1 MAHPNETV
9 VRAFLGAVLR
19 DDMTAAGKMVAD
31 DIVWH
36 FAGHSPISG
45 EYAGRDGLSDLSAA
59 YGRMLSDRSAEES
72 LDLHDVVA
80 DDDHVVVIWTRTGQ
94 RADAR
99 FTSHGVGVYHVNE
112 GRITE
117 VWVFHED
124 QYAFDAFYS

>member
-1 MAHPNETV
+1 
-9 VRAFLGAVLR
+9 
-19 DDMTAAGKMVAD
+19 MTAAGKMVAD

-45 EYAGRDGLSDLSAA
+45 EYAGRDGLSDFVAA
-59 YGRMLSDRSAEES
+59 YGRMLNASRAEES

-80 DDDHVVVIWTRTGQ
+80 NDDHVVVIWTRTGL
-94 RADAR
+94 RADDR
-99 FTSHGVGVYHVNE
+99 FISNGVGVYHVNE

-124 QYAFDAFYS
+124 QYAFDTFYS